1 MAMHSQVVAA
11 EWAWWIGLLLGAI
24 PLLALA
30 VWYAND
36 AGHRAA
42 FALKRCWRRRLP
54 LPPGH
59 MGLPFIGESLSLLW
73 YFKLARR
80 PDGFVDAKKKRYG
93 DGAGVYRTHLFGSPT
108 VLVCSPAANKFVL
121 QSSQD
126 AFGIR
131 WPAPE
136 LVGVSSIV
144 NVEGRKHARLRGF
157 ILAAINRPGSLR
169 TIAEVV
175 QPRVVAA
182 LRSWAHK
189 GTITAATEIKKVT
202 FENICK
208 MFVSMDPS
216 PLTDMI
222 DECFA
227 GLVAGFRAF
236 PLDLPGT
243 AYRHARAVRA
253 KRKKSFHHEVHC
265 QGGRRNYQSSQH
277 FSNGSSRGT
286 QRCRVQRQLISHFKF
301 IGAFGYSG
309 KRKVNNLASTLHA
322 GYTIPKGWRV
332 VVWLRSLHTDPN
344 YYDDPLS
351 FNPTD
356 GTWEL
361 LNPDA
366 EISYLPH
373 SKPVDGA
380 AMSFSKLNSD

>member
-1 MAMHSQVVAA
+1 MHSQVVAA

-36 AGHRAA
+36 AGHCAA

-189 GTITAATEIKKVT
+189 GTITAATEIKKV
-202 FENICK
+202 C
-208 MFVSMDPS
+208 
-216 PLTDMI
+216 
-222 DECFA
+222 
-227 GLVAGFRAF
+227 
-236 PLDLPGT
+236 
-243 AYRHARAVRA
+243 
-253 KRKKSFHHEVHC
+253 
-265 QGGRRNYQSSQH
+265 
-277 FSNGSSRGT
+277 SR
-286 QRCRVQRQLISHFKF
+286 CANEF
-301 IGAFGYSG
+301 
-309 KRKVNNLASTLHA
+309 
-322 GYTIPKGWRV
+322 
-332 VVWLRSLHTDPN
+332 
-344 YYDDPLS
+344 
-351 FNPTD
+351 D
-356 GTWEL
+356 GTINSNYFSYIACAGDVREHMQDVREHGSVASHGHDRRVFRRLGCWIQGVPARPPRNGIPSRSRCTCKKKKEL
-361 LNPDA
+361 SRCSYNLPSLNRY
-366 EISYLPH
+366 I
-373 SKPVDGA
+373 
-380 AMSFSKLNSD
+380 

>member
-24 PLLALA
+24 PLFALA

-36 AGHRAA
+36 AGHCAA

-73 YFKLARR
+73 HFKLARR
-80 PDGFVDAKKKRYG
+80 PDGFVDAKRRRYG

-208 MFVSMDPS
+208 MFASMDPS
-216 PLTDMI
+216 HLTDMI

-243 AYRHARAVRA
+243 AYRHARAC
-253 KRKKSFHHEVHC
+253 RKKLDAVFREELQRRRKEAVEVDD
-265 QGGRRNYQSSQH
+265 GD
-277 FSNGSSRGT
+277 
-286 QRCRVQRQLISHFKF
+286 LM
-301 IGAFGYSG
+301 SG
-309 KRKVNNLASTLHA
+309 LMQMEDELGKKLCDDEVVDNIVSLVVA
-322 GYTIPKGWRV
+322 GYESTANGTMWAAYHLAKSPDVLRKLRVSYSLYPK
-332 VVWLRSLHTDPN
+332 L
-344 YYDDPLS
+344 
-351 FNPTD
+351 
-356 GTWEL
+356 
-361 LNPDA
+361 
-366 EISYLPH
+366 
-373 SKPVDGA
+373 
-380 AMSFSKLNSD
+380 